1 MQSESGALNI
11 DATSQPMCVATQSGR
26 SELSLI
32 PSLGGALTALK
43 LWHSRLNKTMPSC
56 VPEITSDDIAKGNP
70 YYKGVLLYPFVN
82 RLDGGRYQFNGHAYS
97 FEVNEPSTET
107 ALHGFI
113 FNRTPEIIINHR
125 SSDLV
130 VVSLVF
136 DHGKSFAAYPFDGR
150 LTVTYRLSD
159 SEGLTVEF
167 NVENTGEHAMP
178 VALGWHPYFCLPG
191 QLADWQ
197 LSLPKV
203 KMVEINQRL
212 LPTGELAQFEGFNQ
226 LHSLGEIRLDN
237 CFALTQKNGTQSTKL
252 WSPEI
257 GAGLNI
263 WQQAGE
269 SQLNYL
275 QLCIP
280 PTRDSIAIEPV
291 SANID
296 ALNNHQGLI
305 TLSPGETYRVSCGVA
320 CE

>member
-1 MQSESGALNI
+1 MQSDSGAPNI
-11 DATSQPMCVATQSGR
+11 DASSQPLRVTTQTGL

-32 PSLGGALTALK
+32 PCLGGALTALK
-43 LWHSRLNKTMPSC
+43 LWHPRLKKTMPSC
-56 VPEITSDDIAKGNP
+56 VPEITPDDLARGNP

-82 RLDGGRYQFNGHAYS
+82 RLAGGQYQFDGHLYA
-97 FEVNEPSTET
+97 FAVNEPSTET

-113 FNRTPEIIINHR
+113 FNRTPEIAVNHSAR
-125 SSDLV
+125 DSVS
-130 VVSLVF
+130 VSLVF
-136 DHGKSFAAYPFDGR
+136 EHDKSFAAYPFDGR
-150 LTVTYRLSD
+150 LSVTYRLSD
-159 SEGLTVEF
+159 SEGLAVEF
-167 NVENTGEHAMP
+167 KVENTGKHAMP

-212 LPTGELAQFEGFNQ
+212 LPTGGLAQFEGFNQ
-226 LHSLGEIRLDN
+226 LHPLGEIRLDN
-237 CFALTQKNGTQSTKL
+237 CFALTQKNATQSTKL
-252 WSPEI
+252 WSPKV

-269 SQLNYL
+269 SQFNYL

-305 TLSPGETYRVSCGVA
+305 TLTPGEQYRVSCGVA

>member
-1 MQSESGALNI
+1 MQSESGARNI
-11 DATSQPMCVATQSGR
+11 DATSQPMRVATQAGL

-32 PSLGGALTALK
+32 PSLGGALTSLR

-56 VPEITSDDIAKGNP
+56 VPEITNSDLAKGNP

-82 RLDGGRYQFNGHAYS
+82 RLDGGRYQFDGRSYA

-113 FNRTPEIIINHR
+113 FNRTPEITVNHL

-130 VVSLVF
+130 AVSLVF
-136 DHGKSFAAYPFDGR
+136 DHDKSFVAYPFDGR

-159 SEGLTVEF
+159 SEGLSVEF
-167 NVENTGEHAMP
+167 NVENTGKHAMP

-197 LSLPKV
+197 LSLPEV
-203 KMVEINQRL
+203 KKVEINQRL
-212 LPTGELAQFEGFNQ
+212 LPTGEVAQFEGFNQ
-226 LHSLGEIRLDN
+226 LHPLGEIRLDN
-237 CFALTQKNGTQSTKL
+237 CFALTQTNAIQTTKL
-252 WSPEI
+252 WSQVA

-263 WQQAGE
+263 WQQASA
-269 SQLNYL
+269 SQFNYL

-280 PTRDSIAIEPV
+280 NTRDSIAIEPV

-296 ALNNHQGLI
+296 AFNNQQGLI